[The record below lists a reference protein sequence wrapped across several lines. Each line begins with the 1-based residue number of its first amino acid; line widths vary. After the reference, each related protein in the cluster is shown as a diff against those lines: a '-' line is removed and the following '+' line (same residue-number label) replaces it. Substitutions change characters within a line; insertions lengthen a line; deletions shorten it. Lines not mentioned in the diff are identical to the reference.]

1 MNNTLNKRL
10 FKYRIKLLLCNI
22 KTVILFVFVYIWL
35 FFPGLVIAFS
45 PKNNLFALLCIIMGI
60 INFGLITG
68 TNKWFDKIESEKN
81 ELYNVINELYYWIEE
96 ENN

>member
-1 MNNTLNKRL
+1 
-10 FKYRIKLLLCNI
+10 
-22 KTVILFVFVYIWL
+22 
-35 FFPGLVIAFS
+35 
-45 PKNNLFALLCIIMGI
+45 MGI